1 VLDLCAGS
9 GAVGVSIAAE
19 RPLAQVDLVELSP
32 EAAAF
37 ARTNAEQLAKGRAHV
52 FKGDLFAALEAKAR
66 YHAVVSN
73 PPYVALADKARL
85 EKELDHEPGLAL
97 FCGDDG
103 LSVIRRIA
111 AEAPAWLLPGGLL
124 AVEIDPEQ
132 ARVVQDLFGSA
143 GFLRVKVQNDLAG
156 LARHVFGRLP
166 EGA

>member
-1 VLDLCAGS
+1 
-9 GAVGVSIAAE
+9 
-19 RPLAQVDLVELSP
+19 
-32 EAAAF
+32 
-37 ARTNAEQLAKGRAHV
+37 
-52 FKGDLFAALEAKAR
+52 
-66 YHAVVSN
+66 VVSN